1 MAAPDDALT
10 DRAAVDVADA
20 PPAAAAEPGAVV
32 VRAEGRGGPGVPCSY
47 YVTGDGRFSA
57 NLLPAELAEAI
68 GGGEGTL
75 WVDIDTTVR
84 EQQALL
90 PLFGMHPLAVED
102 ALNPNSRVKVE
113 EYPDALLAIV
123 RGVDFCESTADPY
136 DVETY
141 NLAFFLARNVL
152 VTAHATPSP
161 AVQAMRER
169 VSRSS
174 AVLARGP
181 VYLMH
186 QMMDASVDAY
196 FPIVDQIDTFID
208 DIEERVFVAFDQG
221 AMRDIYQA
229 RRLVLTL
236 RRQLAP
242 QREVFNAL
250 ANRPHGLVPVE
261 AQRYFRDVYDHVMRI
276 YDSLDVQRDLLGGT
290 LDSYLTQVNN
300 RTGEASKALA
310 VVGAISIP
318 FVMVSGMWGMNFE
331 RIPLSRHPHG
341 FAIMMAIQLAI
352 GLGLLALL
360 RRRGLL

>member
-1 MAAPDDALT
+1 MSAPSRPAPLAPVV
-10 DRAAVDVADA
+10 R
-20 PPAAAAEPGAVV
+20 PPAGAR
-32 VRAEGRGGPGVPCSY
+32 VRSGSSVPCSFY
-47 YVTGDGRFSA
+47 RAPDGSVRRDLA
-57 NLLPAELAEAI
+57 PDELARVVA
-68 GGGEGTL
+68 GGEGQY
-75 WVDIDTTVR
+75 WVDVDTSVR
-84 EQQALL
+84 EQQELL
-90 PLFGMHPLAVED
+90 QRVFGLHPLAAED
-102 ALNPNSRVKVE
+102 ALSPNSRVKVE
-113 EYPDALLAIV
+113 EYPDGLFAIV
-123 RGVDFCESTADPY
+123 RGVEFCESTADPY

-141 NLAFFLARNVL
+141 NLSFFLTARGL
-152 VTAHATPSP
+152 VTAHSTASP
-161 AVQAMRER
+161 AVSAMRDR
-169 VSRSS
+169 VSR
-174 AVLARGP
+174 APELLARGP
-181 VYLMH
+181 VFLMH

-196 FPIVDQIDTFID
+196 FPIIDQIDDFVD
-208 DIEERVFVAFDQG
+208 AIEERVFVAFDQG

-250 ANRPHGLVPVE
+250 ANRPHALVPAD

-318 FVMVSGMWGMNFE
+318 FVVISGMWGMNFE
-331 RIPLSRHPHG
+331 RIPLSQHPHG
-341 FAIMMAIQLAI
+341 FAVMMAIQLAI
-352 GLGLLALL
+352 GLGLLVAL

>member
-1 MAAPDDALT
+1 VAARDDAVSG
-10 DRAAVDVADA
+10 R
-20 PPAAAAEPGAVV
+20 AAAALPPVIHTAGSGR
-32 VRAEGRGGPGVPCSY
+32 VRSGSGVPCSFFLAP
-47 YVTGDGRFSA
+47 DGAFSRD
-57 NLLPAELAEAI
+57 LSPDELARVVES
-68 GGGEGTL
+68 GEGHL
-75 WVDIDTTVR
+75 WVDIDTSVR

-90 PLFGMHPLAVED
+90 SDLFGLHPLAAED

-113 EYPDALLAIV
+113 EYPNGLFAIV
-123 RGVDFCESTADPY
+123 RGVEFCDDTDDPY

-141 NLAFFLARNVL
+141 NLSFFLTQHLL
-152 VTAHATPSP
+152 VTAHATASP
-161 AVQAMRER
+161 AVSGMRER
-169 VSRSS
+169 VGRSHQ
-174 AVLARGP
+174 LLGRGP
-181 VYLMH
+181 VFLMH

-196 FPIVDQIDTFID
+196 FPVIDQIDAFID
-208 DIEERVFVAFDQG
+208 AIEERVFVAFDQG

-242 QREVFNAL
+242 QRELFNAL
-250 ANRPHGLVPVE
+250 ANRPLALVPAD

-318 FVMVSGMWGMNFE
+318 FVVISGMWGMNFQH
-331 RIPLSRHPHG
+331 IPLSTYPHG

-352 GLGLLALL
+352 GLGLLVLL

>member
-10 DRAAVDVADA
+10 LPPPRAAA
-20 PPAAAAEPGAVV
+20 PPAA
-32 VRAEGRGGPGVPCSY
+32 RGGATAAVPCSFH
-47 YVTGDGRFSA
+47 VAADGTFSRD
-57 NLLPAELAEAI
+57 LTPAALSEAARART
-68 GGGEGTL
+68 GTL
-75 WVDIDTTVR
+75 WVDIDTTVP
-84 EQQALL
+84 EQRLL
-90 PLFGMHPLAVED
+90 LLDVFGLHPLAVED

-113 EYPDALLAIV
+113 EYPHGLFAIV
-123 RGVDFCESTADPY
+123 RGVDFCETTADPY
-136 DVETY
+136 DVETH
-141 NLAFFLARNVL
+141 NLSFYLTRNLL
-152 VTAHATPSP
+152 VTAHGTPSA
-161 AVQAMRER
+161 AVSGMRER
-169 VSRSS
+169 VKRTP
-174 AVLARGP
+174 ALLARGP

-196 FPIVDQIDTFID
+196 FPIVDQIDTFVD
-208 DIEERVFVAFDQG
+208 EIEERVFVKFDQG

-250 ANRPHGLVPVE
+250 ANRPHDLVPAE

-318 FVMVSGMWGMNFE
+318 FVVVSGMWGMNFE
-331 RIPLSRHPHG
+331 RIPLSTHPHG
-341 FAIMMAIQLAI
+341 FAIMMAIQI
-352 GLGLLALL
+352 GVGLGLLGLL

>member
-1 MAAPDDALT
+1 MTLPAPAPARASRSGPAVPSSFHAAPDGVFHHDLSHAALVE
-10 DRAAVDVADA
+10 AVR
-20 PPAAAAEPGAVV
+20 E
-32 VRAEGRGGPGVPCSY
+32 RR
-47 YVTGDGRFSA
+47 
-57 NLLPAELAEAI
+57 
-68 GGGEGTL
+68 GTL
-75 WVDIDTTVR
+75 WVDIDTTVP
-84 EQQALL
+84 EQRLL
-90 PLFGMHPLAVED
+90 LLDVFGLHPLAVED

-113 EYPDALLAIV
+113 EYPNGLFAIV

-136 DVETY
+136 DVETH
-141 NLAFFLARNVL
+141 NLSFYLARNLL
-152 VTAHATPSP
+152 VTAHGTASA
-161 AVQAMRER
+161 AVSGMRER
-169 VSRSS
+169 VQR
-174 AVLARGP
+174 APELLARGP

-196 FPIVDQIDTFID
+196 FPIVDQIDTFVD
-208 DIEERVFVAFDQG
+208 EIEERVFVKFDQG

-250 ANRPHGLVPVE
+250 ANRPHDLVPAE

-318 FVMVSGMWGMNFE
+318 FVVVSGMWGMNFE
-331 RIPLSRHPHG
+331 RIPLSTHPHG
-341 FAIMMAIQLAI
+341 FAIMMAFQLAV
-352 GLGLLALL
+352 GVVLLALL

>member
-1 MAAPDDALT
+1 MAPPDDALSTAAGAERTGRVACSAAPQAIEPRVRSGSATPCSLYLAPDGALFT
-10 DRAAVDVADA
+10 DLA
-20 PPAAAAEPGAVV
+20 PPDLARVV
-32 VRAEGRGGPGVPCSY
+32 QTGV
-47 YVTGDGRFSA
+47 
-57 NLLPAELAEAI
+57 
-68 GGGEGTL
+68 GTL
-75 WVDIDTTVR
+75 WVDVDTSVR

-90 PLFGMHPLAVED
+90 QPLFGMHPLAAED

-113 EYPDALLAIV
+113 EYPNGLFAIV
-123 RGVDFCESTADPY
+123 RGVEFCESTADPY

-141 NLAFFLARNVL
+141 NLSFFVSRNML
-152 VTAHATPSP
+152 VTAHATGSP
-161 AVQAMRER
+161 AVNGMRER
-169 VSRSS
+169 VTR
-174 AVLARGP
+174 APELLTRGP
-181 VYLMH
+181 VFLMH

-196 FPIVDQIDTFID
+196 FPVIDQIDDFVD
-208 DIEERVFVAFDQG
+208 EIEERVFVAFDQA

-242 QREVFNAL
+242 QRELFNTL
-250 ANRPHGLVPVE
+250 ANRPIALVPAD

-276 YDSLDVQRDLLGGT
+276 YDSLDVQRDLLGST

-318 FVMVSGMWGMNFE
+318 FVVVSGMWGMNFQH
-331 RIPLSRHPHG
+331 IPLSTYPHG

-352 GLGLLALL
+352 GLGLLVLL